1 MKPLSHET
9 FVKKSLSKSEVAKAY
24 DQLSE
29 EFMLLK
35 QMINARKAAKKTQE
49 ELAKIMNTT
58 TSVIGRLETGGGKN
72 KHSPTIETLKRYA
85 DALDYKLVI
94 SFLPKHTAKKNY

>member
-1 MKPLSHET
+1 MKPISHED
-9 FVKKSLSKSEVAKAY
+9 FVKKALSKPEVANAY
-24 DQLSE
+24 EELSE

-49 ELAKIMNTT
+49 DLAKIMHTT

-85 DALDYKLVI
+85 EALDYKLVI
-94 SFLPKHTAKKNY
+94 SLLPKHNAKHR